1 MSREAKCDILIVGG
15 GTGGCAA
22 AMAAC
27 SLGYRVIMT
36 EETSWVGG
44 QLTSQAVPPDE
55 HPWIES
61 HGCTRRYRVFRNQV
75 RQYYRDFYPL
85 NERAMRDPLMNPGNG
100 WVSRLC
106 FEPQVGVAVL
116 NQMLAKYRATG
127 LLEVWLQ
134 TVPRSATT
142 EGDSVQSVV
151 VQDLFTGD
159 EVVISAAYVL
169 DATELGDLLPKTG
182 TEYRIGSEGQ
192 DVFGEMHAPS
202 ESNPGDVQG
211 FTWCMA
217 VGFDPD
223 SDHRIEKPAQY
234 EYWRDLQ
241 PAMEPRWPGKLFDW
255 TVVDAITMIPRK
267 FNLFGDMG
275 LFSYRRIID
284 GSMFHGEV
292 RANDISI
299 INWVQND
306 HFDRVVDE
314 EPDRAAVVLE
324 NSRQQSLSL
333 LYWLQNDAER
343 DEGGYGYPE
352 LYLAGDP
359 VGTRDGLA
367 MAPYF
372 RESRRIQAEFMV
384 TEQHVGVLMREGF
397 SGSEKFA
404 DSVGIGAYRMD
415 LHPSASGRNSVDLA
429 SYPFQIPLGSLIPV
443 RMENLLPACKNL
455 GVTHITNGC
464 YRLHPVEWNIGEA
477 AGLLAAFC
485 LAKGESPRGVYRDE
499 NLRKEFQNLCVKQGF
514 ELDWPTL
521 RAL

>member
-36 EETSWVGG
+36 EETDWVGG

-85 NERAMRDPLMNPGNG
+85 NEHAMRDPLMNPGNG

-106 FEPQVGVAVL
+106 FEPKVGVAVL

-127 LLEVWLQ
+127 LLEVWLN
-134 TVPRSATT
+134 TVAIGA
-142 EGDSVQSVV
+142 EVQ
-151 VQDLFTGD
+151 GD
-159 EVVISAAYVL
+159 EVKSVTVRDLYEGDEFIVSASYVL
-169 DATELGDLLPKTG
+169 DATELGDLLPMTG
-182 TEYRIGSEGQ
+182 TEYWVGSEGQ
-192 DVFGEMHAPS
+192 DVYGEMHAPA
-202 ESNPGDVQG
+202 ESNPEDIQG
-211 FTWCMA
+211 FTWCMSL
-217 VGFDPD
+217 GFDPD
-223 SDHRIEKPAQY
+223 GEHRIEKPAQY
-234 EYWRDLQ
+234 DYWRDHN
-241 PAMEPRWPGKLFDW
+241 PTMNPPWPGKLFNW
-255 TVVDAITMIPRK
+255 TVVDAITMVPRK
-267 FNLFGDMG
+267 FGLFGDLG

-284 GSMFHGEV
+284 GSMFTGEV

-306 HFDRVVDE
+306 HFDRVIDV
-314 EPDRAAVVLE
+314 PADRAELVLD
-324 NSRQQSLSL
+324 NARQQSLSL
-333 LYWLQNDAER
+333 LFWLQNDAER

-352 LYLAGDP
+352 LYLAGEP

-367 MAPYF
+367 MAPYH
-372 RESRRIQAEFMV
+372 RESRRIKAEFTV
-384 TEQHVGVLMREGF
+384 TEHHVGVLMREGHG
-397 SGSEKFA
+397 GSEKFD

-429 SYPFQIPLGSLIPV
+429 SYPFQIPLGALVPIRV
-443 RMENLLPACKNL
+443 ENLMPACKNL
-455 GVTHITNGC
+455 GVSHITNGC

-477 AGLLAAFC
+477 AGLLAGYC
-485 LAKGESPRGVYRDE
+485 LQHGLTPKAVSSDFGRVKD
-499 NLRKEFQNLCVKQGF
+499 FQNLCLVQGF
-514 ELDWPTL
+514 ELDWPTT